1 MKKKTANKSEFWLRG
16 KNSEMKFR
24 VWSNILKQFVDITH
38 PFEMNFACN
47 DAVWH
52 MGDESRI
59 IQPYIG
65 CKDVNGVEIYE
76 GDILETDEA
85 GWIAAV
91 VFGNGMF
98 MCEDRTGGFS
108 SYVNWGACKVIGNVY
123 ENPELLDK

>member
-1 MKKKTANKSEFWLRG
+1 MKKKTANKSEFWLRRP
-16 KNSEMKFR
+16 EDEPKFR
-24 VWSNILKQFVDITH
+24 IWSHASKKFISTVFPIDMRCKN
-38 PFEMNFACN
+38 
-47 DAVWH
+47 AVYH
-52 MGDESRI
+52 IDNYGI
-59 IQPYIG
+59 VQQYIG
-65 CKDVNGVEIYE
+65 CKDVNGKEIYE